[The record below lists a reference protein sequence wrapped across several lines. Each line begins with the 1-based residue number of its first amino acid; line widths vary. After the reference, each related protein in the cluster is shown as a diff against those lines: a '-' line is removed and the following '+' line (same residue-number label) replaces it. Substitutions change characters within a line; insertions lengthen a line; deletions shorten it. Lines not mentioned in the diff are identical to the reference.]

1 MYWLLSAE
9 ALQRRL
15 LWEIRKARTPI
26 TAYAAPAARE
36 RTKPYTMTGSTAVI
50 SVEGILTPAPD
61 DMAMWE
67 GLANT
72 LYPDLSAALAEAQ
85 DDPDAEEILWMIN
98 SPGGS
103 VDGYHAL
110 IDDIAEARAD
120 GKPMRVRA
128 SQAESAAYGI
138 ASAVGRIEATDRA
151 ASFGSVGVATS
162 WFISGGMCG
171 KVVDI
176 TSSDAPEKRPNPE
189 TDEGREVV
197 VRYLDQYAEPFMQ
210 GIAEGR
216 SAAGRRT
223 SRDNVAADFGRGSSM
238 LAPQALASGL
248 IDSIAPRQPRM
259 RKALDTAQAR
269 GYAPPGMVNTSAA
282 DAAPELAAA
291 PTPAADEPLAA
302 AALTA
307 AERAELI
314 ELRAE
319 RQQRQDAERRTLVGE
334 LVALR
339 AETPRTAYA
348 EGVLVP
354 RLASEPLGAMRERV
368 AALRALAPRE
378 AAVSPPAI
386 APGVPGVAL
395 TPRQQEM
402 AAAMSE
408 PVRKRFLAGLASR
421 GHKDD
426 Q

>member
-1 MYWLLSAE
+1 
-9 ALQRRL
+9 
-15 LWEIRKARTPI
+15 
-26 TAYAAPAARE
+26 
-36 RTKPYTMTGSTAVI
+36 
-50 SVEGILTPAPD
+50 
-61 DMAMWE
+61 
-67 GLANT
+67 
-72 LYPDLSAALAEAQ
+72 
-85 DDPDAEEILWMIN
+85 MIN

-110 IDDIAEARAD
+110 IEDIAEARAG

-138 ASAVGRIEATDRA
+138 ASAVGRIEAADRA
-151 ASFGSVGVATS
+151 SSFGSVGVATS

-210 GIAEGR
+210 GIADGR
-216 SAAGRRT
+216 SATGRST
-223 SRDNVAADFGRGSSM
+223 SRDDVAKNFGRGSSM

-259 RKALDTAQAR
+259 RKALDTAKAR
-269 GYAPPGMVNTSAA
+269 GYAPPSMANPSAA
-282 DAAPELAAA
+282 TAAPEIAAA
-291 PTPAADEPLAA
+291 PTSTPDADDLLAA

-319 RQQRQDAERRTLVGE
+319 RQQRQDAERRALVGE

-339 AETPRTAYA
+339 AETPGTAYA
-348 EGVLVP
+348 EGALVP
-354 RLASEPLGAMRERV
+354 RLASEPLAAMRERV
-368 AALRALAPRE
+368 AALRAAAPRE

-395 TPRQQEM
+395 TPKQQEM

-421 GHKDD
+421 GHKESD